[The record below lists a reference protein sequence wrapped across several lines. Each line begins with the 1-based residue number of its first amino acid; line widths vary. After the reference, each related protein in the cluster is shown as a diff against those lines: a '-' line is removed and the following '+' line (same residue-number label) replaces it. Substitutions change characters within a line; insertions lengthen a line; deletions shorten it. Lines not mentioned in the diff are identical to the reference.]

1 MRFFVECAFPYLGKR
16 RATSRKSAFWEVGV
30 TEKCILRPTTY
41 VKTHSMPQRTYRA
54 RFFVRDVARVHL
66 CVMSQSQSAL
76 FGEGL

>member
-1 MRFFVECAFPYLGKR
+1 MVFFSLLSYTTIFDA
-16 RATSRKSAFWEVGV
+16 
-30 TEKCILRPTTY
+30 IPTTY
-41 VKTHSMPQRTYRA
+41 VKTHPMPQRTYRA